1 MSKIK
6 SKAKLKNSNMPRHN
20 LERPNQLR
28 QTNLFISN
36 SVQILSEVQT
46 LNHLG
51 EAIYVTTKKATFEE
65 EKEKSKI

>member
-1 MSKIK
+1 
-6 SKAKLKNSNMPRHN
+6 MPRHN

-65 EKEKSKI
+65 EKEKI